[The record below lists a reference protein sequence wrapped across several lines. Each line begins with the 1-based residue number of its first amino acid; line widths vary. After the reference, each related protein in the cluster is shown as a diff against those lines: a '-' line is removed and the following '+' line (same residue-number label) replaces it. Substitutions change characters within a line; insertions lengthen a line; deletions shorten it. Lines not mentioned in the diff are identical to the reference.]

1 MAECLVRGADVRL
14 ISIDFAKAKI
24 RKLYLLYVYLIH
36 YPLRMYWEPIVLR
49 RLLGDQMS
57 DALGLISVAII
68 VGLTMVLTVAWDK
81 WQTAR
86 RV

>member
-1 MAECLVRGADVRL
+1 MYTKEE
-14 ISIDFAKAKI
+14 K
-24 RKLYLLYVYLIH
+24 
-36 YPLRMYWEPIVLR
+36 YWEPIVLR

-57 DALGLISVAII
+57 DALGWISVAII

-81 WQTAR
+81 WQTER

>member
-1 MAECLVRGADVRL
+1 MNL
-14 ISIDFAKAKI
+14 
-24 RKLYLLYVYLIH
+24 RKNLDTT
-36 YPLRMYWEPIVLR
+36 
-49 RLLGDQMS
+49 LGDQMS

-81 WQTAR
+81 WQPVR